1 MRLFILGL
9 SLSFSITAFAV
20 DTTVDLKPIIPY
32 KVNGSVSIDP
42 NPIMIEYGLNDV
54 TPNQRYGVYLYA
66 KGDCSSYSELIQPKR
81 IGASGKI
88 EKFYWDADYLI
99 NTKKGPDDALFG
111 SEAQKPEYK
120 FHQTKFKKTVF
131 VIKEIN
137 GTNPGAAV
145 ACGIHP

>member
-1 MRLFILGL
+1 MRFILLGL
-9 SLSFSITAFAV
+9 SLSFSMTTLAL

-32 KVNGSVSIDP
+32 KVDGSVSIDP
-42 NPIMIEYGLNDV
+42 TPINIEYGLNNV

-66 KGDCSSYSELIQPKR
+66 KGDCGNYSELIQPKR
-81 IGASGKI
+81 VGANGKA
-88 EKFYWDADYLI
+88 EKFYWDADYLVI
-99 NTKKGPDDALFG
+99 TKKGPDDALFG
-111 SEAQKPEYK
+111 NESQKSEYK

-137 GTNPGAAV
+137 GTSPGAPV